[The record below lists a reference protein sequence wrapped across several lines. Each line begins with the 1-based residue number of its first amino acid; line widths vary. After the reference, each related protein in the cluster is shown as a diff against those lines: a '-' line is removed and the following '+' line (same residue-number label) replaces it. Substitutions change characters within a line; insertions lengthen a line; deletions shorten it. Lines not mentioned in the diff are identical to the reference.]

1 MTQVLFQKSLQDL
14 IKGIRANKHN
24 PSEFISQAIVEIKKE
39 SQSQEPDIKSQAI
52 RKLTYLQMIGYDV
65 SWASF
70 FIIEVMSQSRFAHK
84 RIGYLAAAQ
93 VFTAQTEV
101 TLLTVNLFKKEFA
114 SSNEY
119 EIGMALNACANIA
132 TEEVARICVSDI
144 VDLMNHEKVYVR
156 KKAVLAMYKMY
167 LKFPHALRITFDKLK
182 DKLDDK
188 ELAVTSCA
196 VNVVCEL
203 ANKNPKNYLNMAPK
217 FFALLTSSNNNW
229 MIIKVAK
236 LLGALVSEEPRLAR
250 KLLDPLII
258 IVQGSSAK
266 SLQYEC
272 IYTITIALC
281 FTKRED
287 GSDAKNVPSVVKT
300 CIEYLR
306 GFVQDDDQNLKYL
319 GLVGL
324 ANLMRSHPK
333 SVASCRDVI
342 VECIKNK
349 DNTVRVRALE
359 LLAGIVSKKILIDLV
374 EHLLSHAD
382 KSKESSYRDEVVA
395 SVMYMCSKEKYGL
408 VTDFHWY
415 ISIMMRLVTL
425 IRTVKNAAIWAEQL
439 VEITL
444 RVPEVRGYTVDS
456 VLQMVS
462 DKTLILGQT
471 RYYSAPLI
479 KGAMWIVGEYADIV
493 MKIVEDNVDVENND
507 DVGYWIEGQD
517 NEEYLSEWRGSNVHI
532 QIMDAMLYEQNM
544 KLPGVILQSILH
556 NAMKFLCHAE
566 VLPTDLLAPL
576 IRVVRDKLPVFL
588 FSYDIEVSER
598 AHTFWLTLL
607 NLEIIQPSV
616 VESDIEETMQTLTN
630 KIRNT
635 VTVDEEDIT
644 VEVTSEDFVSA
655 TVLKEKAH
663 LLKVLVSEPFYTVH
677 VKAQSKVPKPSD
689 INLEQPFDNAKLD
702 TFLSID
708 LSDSAGPYDVNFSNR
723 PTYHSSSV
731 AANEKPGSG
740 TGSVDPSSS
749 SSMTPLNNAESTPI
763 TGDISHANAATPENR
778 TFYLDVDKDLV
789 GGEKVADEKE
799 GIAWDAIHES
809 ARRRRK
815 DKDNKASTTASS
827 SSGRRRK
834 VDIRRRKADITDVV
848 PEGALLEDLEY
859 SNSSSTVREN
869 NNNVSSLDEVDITTP
884 LERHEVLPTMRHR
897 VVDHSSTM
905 NNNNTDPP
913 SHKKDRRQKK
923 SSSKNKDQSLPSGDF
938 LGITTSSA
946 SSVGG
951 SLSDSAN
958 NIRKLSPFCNMR
970 PLKLAENKFQEMI
983 QRSSS
988 RWGSS
993 TASIPC
999 TFGSEKTL
1007 DEIITVMQ
1015 AYKVEVISGVAISAA
1030 ARIDGMGKIF
1040 ILIKVSGNTVKVDV
1054 KCLGSRVEVSQKL
1067 CNDITNGL
1075 AMLRI

>member
-1 MTQVLFQKSLQDL
+1 MTQVLFQRSLQDL
-14 IKGIRANKHN
+14 IKGIRAHKHN

-39 SQSQEPDIKSQAI
+39 SQSQEPDVKSQAI

-93 VFTAQTEV
+93 IFTAETEV

-114 SSNEY
+114 STNEY

-144 VDLMNHEKVYVR
+144 VDLMNHEKMYVR

-182 DKLDDK
+182 DKLDDI
-188 ELAVTSCA
+188 ELPVTSCA

-217 FFALLTSSNNNW
+217 FFALLTNSNNNW

-250 KLLDPLII
+250 KLLDPLIV
-258 IVQGSSAK
+258 IVQNSSAK

-281 FTKRED
+281 YTKRDD
-287 GSDAKNVPSVVKT
+287 GTDAKNVPSVVKI

-333 SVASCRDVI
+333 SVATCRDVI
-342 VECIKNK
+342 VECIKNN

-359 LLAGIVSKKILIDLV
+359 LLAGIVSKKVLIDLV

-382 KSKESSYRDEVVA
+382 KSKDSSHRDEVVS

-415 ISIMMRLVTL
+415 VSIMMRLLTL
-425 IRTVKNAAIWAEQL
+425 IRTVKNSAIWAEQL

-444 RVPEVRGYTVDS
+444 RVPEVRGYAVDT

-462 DKTLILGQT
+462 DKTLILGQA
-471 RYYSAPLI
+471 RFYSAPLI

-493 MKIVEDNVDVENND
+493 MKIVEDDVDVENND

-517 NEEYLSEWRGSNVHI
+517 NEEYLSEWRGSNIHI
-532 QIMDAMLYEQNM
+532 QVMDAMLNEQNM
-544 KLPGVILQSILH
+544 KLPSVVLQSILH
-556 NAMKFLCHAE
+556 NAMKFLFHAAI
-566 VLPTDLLAPL
+566 LPTDLLAPL
-576 IRVVRDKLPVFL
+576 VRVIRNKLPVFL
-588 FSYDIEVSER
+588 FSQDIEVSER
-598 AHTFWLTLL
+598 AHIFWLTLL
-607 NLEIIQPSV
+607 KLEVFQPSNID
-616 VESDIEETMQTLTN
+616 SGIEETMGTLDN

-635 VTVDEEDIT
+635 VTVHEEDIT
-644 VEVTSEDFVSA
+644 VELSSEDFVSA
-655 TVLKEKAH
+655 TILKEKAG
-663 LLKVLVSEPFYTVH
+663 LLKILVSEPFYTVH
-677 VKAQSKVPKPSD
+677 IKAQSKVPKPAD
-689 INLEQPFDNAKLD
+689 INLEEPFDTATLNK
-702 TFLSID
+702 FLTID
-708 LSDSAGPYDVNFSNR
+708 LSDGAGPYDVNFSNR
-723 PTYHSSSV
+723 PSYRASST
-731 AANEKPGSG
+731 ANEKSG
-740 TGSVDPSSS
+740 PVTSLVDPSNSLS
-749 SSMTPLNNAESTPI
+749 TQSLNDDESTPI
-763 TGDISHANAATPENR
+763 TGDTSLANVAATPENR
-778 TFYLDVDKDLV
+778 TFYLDVDKELLDT
-789 GGEKVADEKE
+789 EKIEGDPE
-799 GIAWDAIHES
+799 GIAWDAIHQS

-815 DKDNKASTTASS
+815 EKDSKVSTSTSS

-848 PEGALLEDLEY
+848 PEGALLEDLEEPKAFV
-859 SNSSSTVREN
+859 VREKN
-869 NNNVSSLDEVDITTP
+869 SLASLDEVDITTP
-884 LERHEVLPTMRHR
+884 LGRHEVLPTMRHR
-897 VVDHSSTM
+897 EVDNSSMTR
-905 NNNNTDPP
+905 N
-913 SHKKDRRQKK
+913 KDRPQSRKK
-923 SSSKNKDQSLPSGDF
+923 VNKLRNSNSSNNDPSP
-938 LGITTSSA
+938 SSA
-946 SSVGG
+946 DLLGDASVASSPKTINL
-951 SLSDSAN
+951 SLSDSGKD
-958 NIRKLSPFCNMR
+958 ISKLSPFCDMR
-970 PLKLAENKFQEMI
+970 PLKIDEHKFQEMI
-983 QRSSS
+983 QRPSS

-993 TASIPC
+993 TVSISNI
-999 TFGSEKTL
+999 FELEKTL
-1007 DEIITVMQ
+1007 DEIVIILQ
-1015 AYKVEVISGVAISAA
+1015 AHKVEVLSGVAISAA

-1040 ILIKVSGNTVKVDV
+1040 ILIKMSGNTVKIDV
-1054 KCLGSRVEVSQKL
+1054 KCLGSSTDVSQKL
-1067 CNDITNGL
+1067 CNDIANGL
-1075 AMLRI
+1075 AMLRV